1 MASSSY
7 SPLSSILKSS
17 RLNVS
22 NNRKMTQPLQV
33 RFDTTVTLD
42 VAAILKDYLESRSDT
57 KYLQLLNLKNDP
69 NVNVS
74 I

>member
-1 MASSSY
+1 MA
-7 SPLSSILKSS
+7 
-17 RLNVS
+17 
-22 NNRKMTQPLQV
+22 QPLQV

-42 VAAILKDYLESRSDT
+42 VATILKDYLESRSDT

-74 I
+74 RLFQVDQFNLLILMQYDDL